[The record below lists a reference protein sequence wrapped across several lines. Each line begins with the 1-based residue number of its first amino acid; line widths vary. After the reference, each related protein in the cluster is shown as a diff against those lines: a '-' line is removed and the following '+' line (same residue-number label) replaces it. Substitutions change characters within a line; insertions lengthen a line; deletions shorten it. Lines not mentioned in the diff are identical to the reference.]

1 MINLMRKQAKLDI
14 LKLKLTVNIEKYR
27 RNQAIAR
34 DVERMS
40 SSQTTRNIVNRAKEV
55 LVKSSGI
62 SEMQALCRIQVLG
75 HDKGVSIRDMAQEIL
90 RTSQYRDASA

>member
-34 DVERMS
+34 DVERMN

-75 HDKGVSIRDMAQEIL
+75 YDKGVSIRDMAQEIL
-90 RTSQYRDASA
+90 RSGQYRDASA